1 MTYNFV
7 FTILSTIHPIN
18 YHYHLYKYL
27 MFNSIGVDLFFSC
40 LKKQRP
46 SVKRALRLY
55 LAFD

>member
-27 MFNSIGVDLFFSC
+27 MFNSLGVDFFF
-40 LKKQRP
+40 P
-46 SVKRALRLY
+46 SFV
-55 LAFD
+55 